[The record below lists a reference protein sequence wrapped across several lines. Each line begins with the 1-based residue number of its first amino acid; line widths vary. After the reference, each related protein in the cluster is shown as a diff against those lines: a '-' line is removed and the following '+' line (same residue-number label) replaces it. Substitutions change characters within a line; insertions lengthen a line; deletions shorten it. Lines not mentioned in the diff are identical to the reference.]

1 MKNCEQCIVRRLNSL
16 KHLSKDE
23 LLRMAACK
31 TSKII
36 KKGQPIFEEGE
47 HINGVFCIKKGIC
60 KVSKMSEN
68 GKNQIVSLVKRG
80 DLIGERSLVSD
91 EVSNLSAFAL
101 NIMEVCFIPKD
112 EILKDLEKNPD
123 FTMDILK
130 TMANS
135 LKKSENSV
143 VNMAQKNVKQRLAET
158 LLNLHSEFKTNQEN
172 AINIHLSREDIA
184 NIIGTAT
191 ESAIRLLS
199 DLKKREIIAFK
210 GKDIIIVNKIKLEKI
225 AQGFSDY

>member
-1 MKNCEQCIVRRLNSL
+1 
-16 KHLSKDE
+16 
-23 LLRMAACK
+23 MAACK

-112 EILKDLEKNPD
+112 EIIKDLEKNPD